1 MKKLVAFILVL
12 CMALSLS
19 ACADKGSTQPESTSP
34 EITLQ
39 EVYDAGKDL
48 AALLGEHESVYIQVT
63 SNGKILWEE
72 YLSKQYCYTFYD
84 AEYMDIGF
92 DSVSF
97 ATDHS
102 EYVYS
107 ENTYAQWITLTPSGM
122 VDMKERFSYA
132 EMGSFIS
139 SEMLDD
145 TATIT
150 ETDGSIIVAVLSDAK
165 DIVTIGEGV
174 VSCEETY
181 TLDAKTRE
189 MTSVKTVYT
198 YEDGTVEEGI
208 ITITRDAE
216 IPEGMKPFLAYE
228 QETENMRTITI
239 VSNPGTEN
247 EKTDSVKVAKGLLVA
262 LSPDW
267 DVEETFTMYADAACT
282 QMIEGDLDVNSD
294 VTVYIKWDV

>member
-1 MKKLVAFILVL
+1 
-12 CMALSLS
+12 
-19 ACADKGSTQPESTSP
+19 
-34 EITLQ
+34 
-39 EVYDAGKDL
+39 
-48 AALLGEHESVYIQVT
+48 
-63 SNGKILWEE
+63 
-72 YLSKQYCYTFYD
+72 
-84 AEYMDIGF
+84 
-92 DSVSF
+92 
-97 ATDHS
+97 
-102 EYVYS
+102 
-107 ENTYAQWITLTPSGM
+107 
-122 VDMKERFSYA
+122 
-132 EMGSFIS
+132 
-139 SEMLDD
+139 MLDD

-150 ETDGSIIVAVLSDAK
+150 EKDGSIIVAVLSDAK

-216 IPEGMKPFLAYE
+216 IPEGMKHFLAYE